1 MDKLYS
7 FKFVNIILAEN
18 KHLEAWVD
26 VERGFKKIIGSRQS
40 GGQSEMLIRIDQAQG
55 STM

>member
-26 VERGFKKIIGSRQS
+26 VERGFKKIIGNP